1 MPNSS
6 KAKTNLACHL
16 CDSVLGSAK
25 NLRRHKKTVHNLHAP
40 IAAVRVKCD
49 DCLEELS
56 LVAETIQHI
65 EIDHGKSANK
75 HCAICR
81 TVFLSLEK
89 YQSHMNNH
97 HGLSV
102 WDSNAGSTSTSGGG
116 GGGGG
121 DGGGGDGSNET
132 IAIEGSSTTRRVP
145 QSTRSILTE
154 NQTAFN
160 GNLKKYQLNFDE
172 NEIDLF
178 DFMMRNKEAIDDFIF
193 EHSQNGSIKVP
204 FSVEVSLMKHPTVEN
219 NEEPNVE
226 KITLFWNTEI
236 VRVNCGGLEQGQ
248 YTEMIEHLLNSI
260 NCFASHGSGWI
271 IERISKV
278 TINIAKLYPMRAGSY
293 LPLPF
298 GLKKQNLDLLNIET
312 KTNDKCFLYCFI
324 AAYHLKHGPPLYVS
338 SQAYRKKTKCA
349 TYKEEDSEDEDSDD
363 DEVKRESDKDVVVVA
378 VNDNQDEGNAEEPPQ
393 RQPDAKQ
400 RKMKQIVKIQGDF
413 EMLISILEIGRFESL
428 NNVQINVF
436 R

>member
-16 CDSVLGSAK
+16 CDAVLGSAK

-49 DCLEELS
+49 DCLEEFS
-56 LVAETIQHI
+56 SVAETIQHI

-81 TVFLSLEK
+81 TVFMRLEK
-89 YQSHMNNH
+89 YQSHMNNR
-97 HGLSV
+97 HGLPV
-102 WDSNAGSTSTSGGG
+102 WDSDAGSTSTGGG
-116 GGGGG
+116 GGGG
-121 DGGGGDGSNET
+121 SNEP
-132 IAIEGSSTTRRVP
+132 IAIEGSSTMRRVP

-154 NQTAFN
+154 SQTAFN

-172 NEIDLF
+172 NEIDLL
-178 DFMMRNKEAIDDFIF
+178 DFMMRNKEVIDDFIF
-193 EHSQNGSIKVP
+193 EHSQNGSIKVQ

-219 NEEPNVE
+219 DEEPNVE
-226 KITLFWNTEI
+226 KITLLLNTEM
-236 VRVNCGGLEQGQ
+236 VRVNYGGLEQGQ
-248 YTEMIEHLLNSI
+248 YIEMIKHMLNSI

-278 TINIAKLYPMRAGSY
+278 TINFAKLSPMRAGSY
-293 LPLPF
+293 LPLPL
-298 GLKKQNLDLLNIET
+298 GLKKQNLNLVNIET

-324 AAYHLKHGPPLYVS
+324 AVYHLKHGPPLYAS

-363 DEVKRESDKDVVVVA
+363 DEVKGESDKDVVVVA
-378 VNDNQDEGNAEEPPQ
+378 LNDNQDEGDAEEPPQ
-393 RQPDAKQ
+393 RQPDARQ
-400 RKMKQIVKIQGDF
+400 R
-413 EMLISILEIGRFESL
+413 
-428 NNVQINVF
+428 
-436 R
+436 